1 MEVQARRALV
11 GSGNDP
17 SVFVGRPLTVV
28 LLVIALAAFVLPNL
42 PALTGWRREH
52 ATGSEED

>member
-11 GSGNDP
+11 GSGNDVG
-17 SVFVGRPLTVV
+17 VFFGRPLTVI
-28 LLVIALAAFVLPNL
+28 LLLLAVAAFVLPNL

-52 ATGSEED
+52 AGSEED

>member
-1 MEVQARRALV
+1 M
-11 GSGNDP
+11 
-17 SVFVGRPLTVV
+17 SVFFNRPLTIV
-28 LLVIALAAFVLPNL
+28 LFLLALAAFVLPNL